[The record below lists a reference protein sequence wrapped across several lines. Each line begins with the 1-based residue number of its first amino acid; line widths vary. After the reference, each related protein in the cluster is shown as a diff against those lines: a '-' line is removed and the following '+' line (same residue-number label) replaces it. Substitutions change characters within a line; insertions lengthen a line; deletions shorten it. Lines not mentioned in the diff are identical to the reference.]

1 MQTTKLFNKVETALL
16 DETISLEEKFDLLS
30 ICKDQLKE
38 KYETLKK
45 LNSDIQDGIPD
56 TEFENEIENSE
67 NYSVRIIE
75 SRYKITKFLN
85 ERNVHNQST
94 LLQSALLKNDS
105 RSCNLN
111 SECYM
116 KLSKLTIQKFYGDS
130 STCLEFWGQFSNAI
144 DNNPNLT
151 HNDKFSYLK
160 SLLGASAH
168 NVVAGFSLS
177 EENYKAAVELL
188 KNRFG
193 RHDLV
198 FNAHMTK
205 LLNLKQVKR
214 ASNIKELRELY
225 DSCEIQIRNLNS
237 LGVVAE
243 SYGRLLCPIILK
255 LIPSEIAL
263 DFNWKRL
270 DYETFNVE
278 ELLLFLKKETELREA
293 TLSMQNSDQQI
304 ISSKKENFKHSPKYS
319 NFRRG
324 TPTASA
330 LTTNARNACVFC
342 DNYEHD
348 SISCKVLS
356 IPEKREKLRKEGRCY
371 VCFRKF
377 HVSSKC
383 KFKLTPCKICHGNF
397 HNTSIRLNK
406 LTNESTLP
414 KESNSDVPLT
424 TTAVSHCKIDKKDV
438 CNKEV
443 VLQTIY
449 VNVECERNSQTLL
462 LLFDVESQRTFVT
475 SKLVSKLKAP
485 IIRQE
490 NLQIFSFASI
500 KPQTKAFGVTKLRLC
515 NLKDKSR
522 FKVIEALVTDVI
534 SNVTISLPRL
544 TQDIKAKLASYYLPD
559 ARGSRPREV
568 DILLGA
574 DYFYQ
579 VSCDRPVEKITNSL
593 FLCDS
598 LFGYSLCSTFEEGGN
613 KMKNAAVLNLSALNA
628 VREDL
633 TCLWDLESLEIRHV
647 EDKILELDGEILNK
661 FENNLKFVNKI
672 YETGLLWKD
681 DKKKLGNDFIAG
693 SKSDDEAFYITMTA
707 SNIFKEAGMHL
718 RKFHTNS
725 ENLRH
730 MWKENKLSDFQ
741 NSNDSLKVLGILWDT
756 NSDVLRFDVQSFP
769 DDWKFNPT
777 KRLVLKAMLKI
788 FDPIGFIA
796 PFSIR
801 MKML

>member
-1 MQTTKLFNKVETALL
+1 KVETALL
-16 DETISLEEKFDLLS
+16 DETISLEEKFDHLS
-30 ICKDQLKE
+30 ICKDNLNE
-38 KYETLKK
+38 KKGALKK
-45 LNSDIQDGIPD
+45 LNSDIQDEIPD

-67 NYSVRIIE
+67 NY
-75 SRYKITKFLN
+75 
-85 ERNVHNQST
+85 
-94 LLQSALLKNDS
+94 
-105 RSCNLN
+105 
-111 SECYM
+111 M
-116 KLSKLTIQKFYGDS
+116 
-130 STCLEFWGQFSNAI
+130 
-144 DNNPNLT
+144 
-151 HNDKFSYLK
+151 
-160 SLLGASAH
+160 
-168 NVVAGFSLS
+168 
-177 EENYKAAVELL
+177 
-188 KNRFG
+188 
-193 RHDLV
+193 
-198 FNAHMTK
+198 
-205 LLNLKQVKR
+205 
-214 ASNIKELRELY
+214 
-225 DSCEIQIRNLNS
+225 
-237 LGVVAE
+237 AE
-243 SYGRLLCPIILK
+243 SYGHLLCPIILK

-263 DFNWKRL
+263 DFNRKRL
-270 DYETFNVE
+270 DYETFIVE
-278 ELLLFLKKETELREA
+278 KLLLYLKKETESREA

-304 ISSKKENFKHSPKYS
+304 ISSKKENFKHSQKYS

-330 LTTNARNACVFC
+330 LTTNVRNACVFC

-356 IPEKREKLRKEGRCY
+356 VSEKREKLRKEGRCY

-397 HNTSIRLNK
+397 HNTSICLNK

-414 KESNSDVPLT
+414 TESNSDAPLT

-438 CNKEV
+438 YNKEV

-449 VNVECERNSQTLL
+449 VNVECEHNSQTSL
-462 LLFDVESQRTFVT
+462 LLFDVGSQRTFVT

-490 NLQIFSFASI
+490 NLQIFSFAAI
-500 KPQTKAFGVTKLRLC
+500 KPQTKAFGVTKLRLR

-522 FKVIEALVTDVI
+522 FIVIEALVTDVI

-544 TQDIKAKLASYYLPD
+544 TEDIKAKLASYYLPD
-559 ARGSRPREV
+559 ARGPRPREV
-568 DILLGA
+568 DILLRA

-579 VSCDRPVEKITNSL
+579 VSCDRPVEKITTRS
-593 FLCDS
+593 F
-598 LFGYSLCSTFEEGGN
+598 Y
-613 KMKNAAVLNLSALNA
+613 V
-628 VREDL
+628 
-633 TCLWDLESLEIRHV
+633 IRY
-647 EDKILELDGEILNK
+647 L
-661 FENNLKFVNKI
+661 
-672 YETGLLWKD
+672 
-681 DKKKLGNDFIAG
+681 NDFIAG
-693 SKSDDEAFYITMTA
+693 SKSDDEAFYITTTA

-730 MWKENKLSDFQ
+730 MWEENKLCDSQ
-741 NSNDSLKVLGILWDT
+741 NSNDSLKILGLLWDT

-801 MKML
+801 MKMLLQETWQKGLQWDDNLPKDLKDAWEIGVRKSNI